1 MPHFNLDLVQ
11 SQEIKNL
18 FKQIPEYRDC
28 LKPFNLILTGKAGTG
43 KTSIALALA
52 ELIGADLLKIALKH
66 GRADMGYLD
75 RIDNFAHTQNL
86 NWMET
91 GNLDDTNRPKVV
103 LLDEID
109 LIPTG
114 CIPLRSLLN
123 DHSGKIFFI
132 GTCNST
138 VKIDASVLSRFQKVE
153 IKGEDL
159 RQTIQHAQIKTLLC
173 E

>member
-91 GNLDDTNRPKVV
+91 GNLDDINRPKVV

-153 IKGEDL
+153 IKGDDL
-159 RQTIQHAQIKTLLC
+159 RQTIQHSQIKTLLC